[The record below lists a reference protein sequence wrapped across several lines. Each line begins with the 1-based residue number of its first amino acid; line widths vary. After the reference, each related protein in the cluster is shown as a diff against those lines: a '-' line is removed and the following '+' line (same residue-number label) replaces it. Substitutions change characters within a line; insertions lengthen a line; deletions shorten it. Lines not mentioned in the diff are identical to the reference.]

1 MYKHEIDNIQHC
13 QGIDAVTEY
22 QTVIFSLGRR
32 GWFEEYLI
40 DGELCRNFQ
49 SQINVEFFDD
59 EAAEIREQLENWL
72 ENNPAPEI
80 EELSSSF

>member
-1 MYKHEIDNIQHC
+1 MYKHEIHNIEHC
-13 QGIDAVTEY
+13 EEIDAATGY

-40 DGELCRNFQ
+40 DGELCRNSQ
-49 SQINVEFFDD
+49 SQIDSEFFDD

-72 ENNPAPEI
+72 EANPAPEI
-80 EELSSSF
+80 EELSPSF